1 MIIALT
7 GGIGSGKS
15 EAARHFA
22 ALGVP
27 VVDTDVISHALT
39 AQGAPMLAQIAN
51 TIGTEFI
58 SAEQTLDRAKLR
70 AHVFA
75 NPAERLK
82 LEALLH
88 PTIRATALQQ
98 LTENAS
104 RLQPDYQILVVPLLF
119 EGNSFKHMADKTLV
133 IDCAEETQI
142 ARTMARSGLSAAEVQ
157 AIIAAQATRAT
168 RRQLA
173 DLVIENNG
181 SVDALHTA
189 IDNLHKKLIKTC
201 IVSK

>member
-15 EAARHFA
+15 EAARHFS

-39 AQGAPMLAQIAN
+39 AQGAPMLAQIAA
-51 TIGTEFI
+51 TFGADFI
-58 SAEQTLDRAKLR
+58 STEQTLDRAKLR
-70 AHVFA
+70 AHVFS

-88 PTIRATALQQ
+88 PAIRATALQQ
-98 LTENAS
+98 LADNQS

-133 IDCAEETQI
+133 VDCAEETQI
-142 ARTMARSGLSAAEVQ
+142 ARTMARSKLSETEVK
-157 AIIAAQATRAT
+157 AIIAAQAARSV
-168 RRQLA
+168 RHKLA

-181 SVDALHTA
+181 SVEALHTA
-189 IDNLHKKLIKTC
+189 INNIHKKLIKTC